1 MPMSDELAG
10 ATLNY
15 SQKALEIAA
24 ELVKMVA
31 PTVKQGTEKIVIRQ
45 RCTKPTN

>member
-31 PTVKQGTEKIVIRQ
+31 PTVKQGYVLLYRMEFHVHR
-45 RCTKPTN
+45 